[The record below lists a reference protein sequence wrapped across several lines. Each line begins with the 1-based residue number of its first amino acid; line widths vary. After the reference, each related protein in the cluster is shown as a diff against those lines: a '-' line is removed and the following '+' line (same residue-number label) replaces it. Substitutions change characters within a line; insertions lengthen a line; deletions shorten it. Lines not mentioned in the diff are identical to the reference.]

1 MVSNKK
7 TDPIV
12 TELFI
17 FGRKLDS
24 TIVLIKQLY
33 FAVTKNFRLN
43 STHHSTM
50 KLPNKKENLLVNFY
64 HFQ

>member
-1 MVSNKK
+1 MLSNKK

-17 FGRKLDS
+17 CGRKLNS

-33 FAVTKNFRLN
+33 FAVTKTL
-43 STHHSTM
+43 
-50 KLPNKKENLLVNFY
+50 
-64 HFQ
+64 